1 MPREILQESNIHPA
15 IRERVAH
22 YNENILREVQA
33 AIVAHPLVLVGMK
46 QNPFVRRARNTLVAA
61 GVTYHEL
68 EYGSYLSQWRRRS
81 ALKMWTGWPTF
92 PMLFVK
98 GRLIGGAM
106 ELQGLIDSGELNSLL
121 A

>member
-1 MPREILQESNIHPA
+1 MIKMGDRTVEWETMGELVEAKATQHGDAVFAEI
-15 IRERVAH
+15 
-22 YNENILREVQA
+22 
-33 AIVAHPLVLVGMK
+33 
-46 QNPFVRRARNTLVAA
+46 A
-61 GVTYHEL
+61 GRTVTYHEL